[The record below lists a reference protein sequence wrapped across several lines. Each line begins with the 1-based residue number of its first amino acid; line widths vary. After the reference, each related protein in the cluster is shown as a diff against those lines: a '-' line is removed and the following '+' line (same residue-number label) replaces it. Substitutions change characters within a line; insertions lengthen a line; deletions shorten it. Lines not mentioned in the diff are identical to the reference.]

1 MEKVKSEPSP
11 DIIKLL
17 TTHDADIE
25 MLKANGAELKRDINI
40 VSAKLDSFHNE
51 VLKVLNRP
59 AFSLPSS
66 LSIMKDVFLIIGL
79 VVGCI
84 VYVATASYEARMS
97 LVEERQKMT
106 MEKLTK
112 IEGLPRP

>member
-1 MEKVKSEPSP
+1 MEKIKQELSP

-25 MLKANGAELKRDINI
+25 MLKANGVELKRDINI
-40 VSAKLDSFHNE
+40 ISSKLDNFHSE
-51 VLKVLNRP
+51 VVKVLNRP

-66 LSIMKDVFLIIGL
+66 LSILKDVFLIIGL

-97 LVEERQKMT
+97 LVEERQKIVS
-106 MEKLTK
+106 EKLTK
-112 IEGLPRP
+112 MEGPLRP